1 MKNSK
6 KTCGIL
12 GTSMGSMLIIVALLT
27 MVGMGSND
35 TYAAGACV
43 CGAGETQ
50 RGPDCFN
57 AANKWVGTCKTSSS
71 PSSSSPSSSKPSS
84 SKPSSSEPS
93 SSKPSSSTASATCA
107 AGTYYDGN
115 YGCLPCTAGFYC
127 PGGTFSHGTADIN
140 GSGKRS
146 CPSNATCSSSG
157 FTCDNGYVKD
167 SAGTGCKSV
176 GSSTTNC
183 PAGQYYGGSYG
194 SCIDCP
200 SGFYC
205 SGGTFS
211 TATGDINGSG
221 KRSCPDNATCS
232 SSGFSCH
239 NGYVR
244 NSAGTACILG
254 SEATNCPAGQY
265 YGGSYGSCKD
275 CPLGY
280 YCPGGAFSTSTADI
294 DGSGRKS
301 CPDNATCPAKSGT
314 FTCNSGYVKN
324 SAGTACVASG
334 GGNTGGSGSGSG
346 GNGGG
351 NTGGNGGNT
360 GGNGGGNGGNGNNSG
375 SSNVNQNPGTLTKT
389 PLVIA
394 LIGMIS
400 VGLGT
405 FTYFKGKKEQN
416 NEI

>member
-43 CGAGETQ
+43 CGAGQVQ
-50 RGPDCFN
+50 RGPDCFDEHS
-57 AANKWVGTCKTSSS
+57 NKWVGTCETSSS
-71 PSSSSPSSSKPSS
+71 PSGSSPSSSKPSS
-84 SKPSSSEPS
+84 SKPSSSQ
-93 SSKPSSSTASATCA
+93 PSSSTASTTCPAGKYYRGNGMCYTCPAGSYCPGGSLGATSCPAGTTSPAGSSSSSACKSTSSTTTCAAGAYYSGQGSCATCLA
-107 AGTYYDGN
+107 GYYCPGGTFSSGDSSRAGITACPAGTTSTAGSSSSSACKSTSGTPTATCTAGTYYDGS
-115 YGCLPCTAGFYC
+115 YGCLPCTEGFYC
-127 PGGTFSHGTADIN
+127 PGGTFSHSTADIN
-140 GSGKRS
+140 GSGK
-146 CPSNATCSSSG
+146 
-157 FTCDNGYVKD
+157 
-167 SAGTGCKSV
+167 
-176 GSSTTNC
+176 
-183 PAGQYYGGSYG
+183 
-194 SCIDCP
+194 
-200 SGFYC
+200 
-205 SGGTFS
+205 
-211 TATGDINGSG
+211 
-221 KRSCPDNATCS
+221 
-232 SSGFSCH
+232 
-239 NGYVR
+239 
-244 NSAGTACILG
+244 
-254 SEATNCPAGQY
+254 
-265 YGGSYGSCKD
+265 
-275 CPLGY
+275 
-280 YCPGGAFSTSTADI
+280 
-294 DGSGRKS
+294 KS
-301 CPDNATCPAKSGT
+301 CPDNTTCTATG

-324 SAGTACVASG
+324 SAETACVASG

-360 GGNGGGNGGNGNNSG
+360 GGNNGGNTGGNNGGNGGNGNNSG
-375 SSNVNQNPGTLTKT
+375 SSNVNKNPGTLTKT